1 MQFVIMSNIVHHRK
15 SYEKHSLEVEDLKA
29 TPHEMLEFWLSE
41 VEELHDFN
49 AMVVSSVDASGQPHS
64 RVVLLRGVNE
74 EGLRFYTNYTSNKGQ
89 ELEQNNKV
97 ALNFFWPSV
106 ERQVRVEGELHKLSE
121 AESDAY
127 FNSRPRESQIGAWVS
142 PQSSTIESR
151 EVLNERFREFTDKF
165 EGHPVP
171 RPENWGGYVIRP
183 MFFEFWQGRPNRL
196 HDRLT
201 YGLQEGTWKISRLAP

>member
-1 MQFVIMSNIVHHRK
+1 MSNIVHHRK

-74 EGLRFYTNYTSNKGQ
+74 EGLKFYTNYSSHKGQ

-97 ALNFFWPSV
+97 ALNFFWPTV
-106 ERQVRVEGELHKLSE
+106 ERQVRVEGELQKLTD

-171 RPENWGGYVIRP
+171 RPAHWGGYIIRP
-183 MFFEFWQGRPNRL
+183 NYFEFWQGRPNRL

-201 YGLQEGTWKISRLAP
+201 YKLHDGAWKISRMAP

>member
-1 MQFVIMSNIVHHRK
+1 MSNIVHHRK
-15 SYEKHSLEVEDLKA
+15 SYEKHSLELEDLKA
-29 TPHEMLEFWLSE
+29 TPHEMLDFWLSE

-74 EGLRFYTNYTSNKGQ
+74 DGLKFYTNYSSNKGQ
-89 ELEQNNKV
+89 ELELNNKV
-97 ALNFFWPSV
+97 ALNFFWPTV
-106 ERQVRVEGELHKLSE
+106 ERQVRVEGELYKLSD

-165 EGHPVP
+165 EGHAVP
-171 RPENWGGYVIRP
+171 RPAHWGGYLIRANYY
-183 MFFEFWQGRPNRL
+183 EFWQGRPNRL
-196 HDRLT
+196 HDRLSYKLVDGVWT
-201 YGLQEGTWKISRLAP
+201 IGRMAP

>member
-1 MQFVIMSNIVHHRK
+1 MSNIVHHRK

-74 EGLRFYTNYTSNKGQ
+74 DGLKFYTNYSSNKGQ
-89 ELEQNNKV
+89 ELELNNKV
-97 ALNFFWPSV
+97 ALNFFWPTV
-106 ERQVRVEGELHKLSE
+106 ERQVRVEGELHKLSD

-142 PQSSTIESR
+142 PQSSTIDSR

-165 EGHPVP
+165 EGHLVP
-171 RPENWGGYVIRP
+171 RPAHWGGYIIRP
-183 MFFEFWQGRPNRL
+183 KYFEFWQGRPNRL

-201 YGLQEGTWKISRLAP
+201 YSLVEGNWSIGRMAP

>member
-1 MQFVIMSNIVHHRK
+1 
-15 SYEKHSLEVEDLKA
+15 LEVEDLKA
-29 TPHEMLEFWLSE
+29 APHEMLEFWLNE
-41 VEELHDFN
+41 VKDLHDYN

-64 RVVLLRGVNE
+64 RIVLLRGVNE
-74 EGLRFYTNYTSNKGQ
+74 DGLKFYTNYTSNKGM

-106 ERQVRVEGELHKLSE
+106 ERQVRVEGELQKLTE

-142 PQSSTIESR
+142 PQSATIDSR
-151 EVLNERFREFTDKF
+151 EVLNQRFREFTNKF
-165 EGHPVP
+165 EGQSVP
-171 RPENWGGYVIRP
+171 RPSNWGGYLIRP
-183 MFFEFWQGRPNRL
+183 NYFEFWQGRPNRL

-201 YGLQEGTWKISRLAP
+201 YSLVEGNWSIGRMAP

>member
-1 MQFVIMSNIVHHRK
+1 MSNIIHHRK

-41 VEELHDFN
+41 VEELHDYN

-74 EGLRFYTNYTSNKGQ
+74 DGLKFYTNYSSNKGQ

-97 ALNFFWPSV
+97 ALNFFWPTV
-106 ERQVRVEGELHKLSE
+106 ERQVRVEGELYKLSD

-171 RPENWGGYVIRP
+171 RPAHWGGYIIRP
-183 MFFEFWQGRPNRL
+183 NYFEFWQGRPSRL

-201 YGLQEGTWKISRLAP
+201 FQLMEGSWKISRLAP

>member
-1 MQFVIMSNIVHHRK
+1 MSNIVHHRK

-41 VEELHDFN
+41 VEELHDYN
-49 AMVVSSVDASGQPHS
+49 AMVVSSVDAFGQPHS

-74 EGLRFYTNYTSNKGQ
+74 NGLKFYTNYSSNKGQ

-97 ALNFFWPSV
+97 ALNFFWPTV
-106 ERQVRVEGELHKLSE
+106 ERQVRVEGELYKLSD

-165 EGHPVP
+165 EGHAVP
-171 RPENWGGYVIRP
+171 RPAHWGGYLIRANYY
-183 MFFEFWQGRPNRL
+183 EFWQGRPNRL
-196 HDRLT
+196 HDRLSYKLVDGVWT
-201 YGLQEGTWKISRLAP
+201 IGRMAP

>member
-1 MQFVIMSNIVHHRK
+1 MSNIVHHRK

-74 EGLRFYTNYTSNKGQ
+74 EGLKFYTNYASHKGQ

-97 ALNFFWPSV
+97 ALNFFWPTV
-106 ERQVRVEGELHKLSE
+106 ERQVRVEGELHKLSD

-151 EVLNERFREFTDKF
+151 EVLNERFLEFTDKF
-165 EGHPVP
+165 EGQSVP
-171 RPENWGGYVIRP
+171 RPSNWGGYLIRP
-183 MFFEFWQGRPNRL
+183 KYFEFWQGRPNRL

-201 YGLQEGTWKISRLAP
+201 YSLIEGNWSIGRMAP

>member
-1 MQFVIMSNIVHHRK
+1 MSNIIHDRK
-15 SYEKHSLEVEDLKA
+15 SYDKNSLEVEDLKA
-29 TPHEMLEFWLSE
+29 APHEMLEFWLNE
-41 VEELHDFN
+41 VKELHDYN

-74 EGLRFYTNYTSNKGQ
+74 DGLRFYTNYSSNKGQ

-106 ERQVRVEGELHKLSE
+106 ERQVRVEGELHKLSD

-127 FNSRPRESQIGAWVS
+127 FHSRPRESQIGAWVS

-151 EVLNERFREFTDKF
+151 EVLNERFREFTNKF
-165 EGHPVP
+165 EGQSVP
-171 RPENWGGYVIRP
+171 RPSNWGGYIIRP
-183 MFFEFWQGRPNRL
+183 KYYEFWQGRPNRL

-201 YGLQEGTWKISRLAP
+201 YTLVDGNWSIGRMAP

>member
-1 MQFVIMSNIVHHRK
+1 MSNIIHHRK

-74 EGLRFYTNYTSNKGQ
+74 DGLKFYTNYSSRKGQ

-97 ALNFFWPSV
+97 ALNFFWPTV
-106 ERQVRVEGELHKLSE
+106 ERQVRVEGELHKLTD

-142 PQSSTIESR
+142 PQSTAINSSEI
-151 EVLNERFREFTDKF
+151 LNERFREFTDKF

-171 RPENWGGYVIRP
+171 RPENWGGYLIRP
-183 MFFEFWQGRPNRL
+183 KYFEFWQGRPNRL

-201 YGLQEGTWKISRLAP
+201 YQMIDGSWKISRLAP

>member
-1 MQFVIMSNIVHHRK
+1 MSNIVHHRK

-74 EGLRFYTNYTSNKGQ
+74 EGLKFYTNYSSHKGQ

-97 ALNFFWPSV
+97 ALNFFWPTV
-106 ERQVRVEGELHKLSE
+106 ERQVRVEGELYKLSE

-151 EVLNERFREFTDKF
+151 EVLNERFREYTDKF

-171 RPENWGGYVIRP
+171 RPAHWGGYIIRP
-183 MFFEFWQGRPNRL
+183 NYFEFWQGRPNRL

-201 YGLQEGTWKISRLAP
+201 YRLHDGAWKISRMAP

>member
-1 MQFVIMSNIVHHRK
+1 MSNIIHHRK

-41 VEELHDFN
+41 VEELHDYN

-74 EGLRFYTNYTSNKGQ
+74 DGLKFYTNYSSNKGQ

-97 ALNFFWPSV
+97 ALNFFWPTV
-106 ERQVRVEGELHKLSE
+106 ERPVRVEGELYKLSD

-171 RPENWGGYVIRP
+171 RPAHWGGYIIRP
-183 MFFEFWQGRPNRL
+183 NYYEFWQGRPSRL

-201 YGLQEGTWKISRLAP
+201 YTLVEGNWSIGRMAP

>member
-1 MQFVIMSNIVHHRK
+1 MSNIIHHRK

-29 TPHEMLEFWLSE
+29 APHEMLEFWLSE
-41 VEELHDFN
+41 VEELHDYN

-64 RVVLLRGVNE
+64 RVVLLRGVSE
-74 EGLRFYTNYTSNKGQ
+74 DGLKFYTNYSSHKGQ

-97 ALNFFWPSV
+97 ALNFFWPTV
-106 ERQVRVEGELHKLSE
+106 ERQVRVEGELQKLTD

-151 EVLNERFREFTDKF
+151 EVLNERFREFTDKY
-165 EGHPVP
+165 EGHAVP
-171 RPENWGGYVIRP
+171 RPTHWGGYLIRANYY
-183 MFFEFWQGRPNRL
+183 EFWQGRPNRL

-201 YGLQEGTWKISRLAP
+201 YKLVDGVWTIGRMAP

>member
-1 MQFVIMSNIVHHRK
+1 MSNIVHHRK

-74 EGLRFYTNYTSNKGQ
+74 EGLKFYTNYASHKGQ
-89 ELEQNNKV
+89 ELDQNNKV
-97 ALNFFWPSV
+97 ALNFFWPTV
-106 ERQVRVEGELHKLSE
+106 ERQVRVEGELYKLSE

-142 PQSSTIESR
+142 PQSSIIESR
-151 EVLNERFREFTDKF
+151 EILNERFREFTDKF

-171 RPENWGGYVIRP
+171 RPAHWGGYIIRP
-183 MFFEFWQGRPNRL
+183 NFYEFWQGRPNRL

-201 YGLQEGTWKISRLAP
+201 YRLQDGVWKISRMAP

>member
-1 MQFVIMSNIVHHRK
+1 MSNIIHHRK

-49 AMVVSSVDASGQPHS
+49 AMVVSSVDAAGQPHS

-74 EGLRFYTNYTSNKGQ
+74 DGLKFYTNYSSNKGQ

-97 ALNFFWPSV
+97 ALNFFWPTV
-106 ERQVRVEGELHKLSE
+106 ERQVRVEGELHKLTD

-142 PQSSTIESR
+142 PQSSTIDSR

-171 RPENWGGYVIRP
+171 RPTHWGGYIIRP
-183 MFFEFWQGRPNRL
+183 NYYEFWQGRPNRL

-201 YGLQEGTWKISRLAP
+201 YTWADGNWSIGRMAP

>member
-1 MQFVIMSNIVHHRK
+1 MSNIIHHRK

-41 VEELHDFN
+41 VEELHDYN

-74 EGLRFYTNYTSNKGQ
+74 NGLKFYTNYSSNKGQ

-97 ALNFFWPSV
+97 ALNFFWPTV
-106 ERQVRVEGELHKLSE
+106 ERQVRVEGELYKLSD

-165 EGHPVP
+165 EGHSVP
-171 RPENWGGYVIRP
+171 RPAHWGGYIIRP
-183 MFFEFWQGRPNRL
+183 KYYEFWQGRPNRL

-201 YGLQEGTWKISRLAP
+201 YTLVEGNWSIGRMAP

>member
-1 MQFVIMSNIVHHRK
+1 MSNIVHHRK

-74 EGLRFYTNYTSNKGQ
+74 DGLKFYTNYSSNKGQ
-89 ELEQNNKV
+89 ELELNNKV
-97 ALNFFWPSV
+97 ALNFFWPTV
-106 ERQVRVEGELHKLSE
+106 ERQVRVEGELHKLSD

-142 PQSSTIESR
+142 PQSATIDSR
-151 EVLNERFREFTDKF
+151 EVLNERFREFTNKF

-171 RPENWGGYVIRP
+171 RPAHWGGYIIRP
-183 MFFEFWQGRPNRL
+183 KYFEFWQGRPNRL

-201 YGLQEGTWKISRLAP
+201 YSLVEGNWSIGRMAP

>member
-1 MQFVIMSNIVHHRK
+1 MSNIVHHRK

-49 AMVVSSVDASGQPHS
+49 AMVVSSVDAAGQPHS

-74 EGLRFYTNYTSNKGQ
+74 EGLKFYTNYASHKGQ

-97 ALNFFWPSV
+97 ALNFFWPTV

-142 PQSSTIESR
+142 PQSSIIESR
-151 EVLNERFREFTDKF
+151 EILNERFREFTDKF

-171 RPENWGGYVIRP
+171 RPAHWGGYIIRP
-183 MFFEFWQGRPNRL
+183 NYYEFWQGRPNRL
-196 HDRLT
+196 HDRLN
-201 YGLQEGTWKISRLAP
+201 YKLHDGAWKINRMAP

>member
-1 MQFVIMSNIVHHRK
+1 MSNIIHHRK

-41 VEELHDFN
+41 VEELHDYN

-74 EGLRFYTNYTSNKGQ
+74 DGLKFYTNYSSNKGQ

-97 ALNFFWPSV
+97 ALNFFWPTV
-106 ERQVRVEGELHKLSE
+106 ERQVRVEGELYKLSD

-151 EVLNERFREFTDKF
+151 EVLNERFREYTDKF

-171 RPENWGGYVIRP
+171 RPAHWGGYIIRP
-183 MFFEFWQGRPNRL
+183 NYYEFWQGRPSRL

-201 YGLQEGTWKISRLAP
+201 YRLQDGAWKISRMAP

>member
-1 MQFVIMSNIVHHRK
+1 MSNIIHDRK
-15 SYEKHSLEVEDLKA
+15 SYDKNSLEVEDLKA
-29 TPHEMLEFWLSE
+29 APHEMLEFWLNE
-41 VEELHDFN
+41 VKELHDYN

-74 EGLRFYTNYTSNKGQ
+74 DGLRFYTNYSSNKGQ

-106 ERQVRVEGELHKLSE
+106 ERQVRVEGELHKLTD

-142 PQSSTIESR
+142 PQSSIIESR
-151 EVLNERFREFTDKF
+151 EVLNERFREFTNKF
-165 EGHPVP
+165 EGQSVP
-171 RPENWGGYVIRP
+171 RPSNWGGYLIRP
-183 MFFEFWQGRPNRL
+183 KYFEFWQGRPNRL

-201 YGLQEGTWKISRLAP
+201 YFLVEGNWAIGRMAP

>member
-1 MQFVIMSNIVHHRK
+1 MSNIVHHRK

-41 VEELHDFN
+41 VEELHDYN

-74 EGLRFYTNYTSNKGQ
+74 EGLKFYTNYSSHKGQ

-97 ALNFFWPSV
+97 ALNFFWPTV
-106 ERQVRVEGELHKLSE
+106 ERQVRVEGELHKLSD

-171 RPENWGGYVIRP
+171 RPAHWGGYIIRP
-183 MFFEFWQGRPNRL
+183 KYFEFWQGRPNRL

-201 YGLQEGTWKISRLAP
+201 YSLVEGNWSIGRMAP

>member
-1 MQFVIMSNIVHHRK
+1 MSNIIHHRK

-41 VEELHDFN
+41 VEELHDYN

-74 EGLRFYTNYTSNKGQ
+74 EGLKFYTNYSSNKGQ
-89 ELEQNNKV
+89 ELEKNNKV

-106 ERQVRVEGELHKLSE
+106 ERQVRVEGELHKLSD

-171 RPENWGGYVIRP
+171 RPAHWGGYIIRP
-183 MFFEFWQGRPNRL
+183 KYFEFWQGRPNRL

-201 YGLQEGTWKISRLAP
+201 YSLDEGNWSIGRMAP

>member
-1 MQFVIMSNIVHHRK
+1 MSNIVHHRK

-41 VEELHDFN
+41 VEELHDYN

-74 EGLRFYTNYTSNKGQ
+74 DGLKFYTNYSSRKGQ

-97 ALNFFWPSV
+97 ALNFFWPTV
-106 ERQVRVEGELHKLSE
+106 ERQVRVEGELHKLSD

-142 PQSSTIESR
+142 PQSSTIDSR

-171 RPENWGGYVIRP
+171 RPAHWGGYIIRP
-183 MFFEFWQGRPNRL
+183 KYFEFWQGRPNRL

-201 YGLQEGTWKISRLAP
+201 YTLAEGNWSIGRMAP

>member
-1 MQFVIMSNIVHHRK
+1 MSNIVHHRK

-74 EGLRFYTNYTSNKGQ
+74 DGLKFYTNYSSNKGQ
-89 ELEQNNKV
+89 ELELNNKV
-97 ALNFFWPSV
+97 ALNFFWPTV
-106 ERQVRVEGELHKLSE
+106 ERQVRVEGELQKLSE

-127 FNSRPRESQIGAWVS
+127 FNSRPRESQLGAWVS
-142 PQSSTIESR
+142 PQSATIDSR
-151 EVLNERFREFTDKF
+151 EVLNERFREFTNKF

-171 RPENWGGYVIRP
+171 RPAHWGGYIIRP
-183 MFFEFWQGRPNRL
+183 KYFEFWQGRPNRL

-201 YGLQEGTWKISRLAP
+201 YTWVEGNWSVGRMAP

>member
-1 MQFVIMSNIVHHRK
+1 MSNITHHRK
-15 SYEKHSLEVEDLKA
+15 SYEKHSLEVEDLKT

-74 EGLRFYTNYTSNKGQ
+74 DGLKFYTNYSSNKGQ
-89 ELEQNNKV
+89 ELELNNKV
-97 ALNFFWPSV
+97 ALNFFWPTV
-106 ERQVRVEGELHKLSE
+106 ERQVRVEGELHKLSD

-142 PQSSTIESR
+142 PQSSTIDSR

-165 EGHPVP
+165 EGHLVP
-171 RPENWGGYVIRP
+171 RPAHWGGYIIRP
-183 MFFEFWQGRPNRL
+183 KYFEFWQGRPNRL

-201 YGLQEGTWKISRLAP
+201 YSLVEGNWSIGRMAP

>member
-1 MQFVIMSNIVHHRK
+1 MSNIVHHRK

-41 VEELHDFN
+41 VEDLHDFN

-74 EGLRFYTNYTSNKGQ
+74 EGLKFYTNYTSNKGL

-106 ERQVRVEGELHKLSE
+106 ERQVRVEGELHKLSD

-171 RPENWGGYVIRP
+171 RPAHWGGYIIRP
-183 MFFEFWQGRPNRL
+183 KYFEFWQGRPNRL

-201 YGLQEGTWKISRLAP
+201 YSLVEGNWSIGRMAP

>member
-1 MQFVIMSNIVHHRK
+1 MSNIVHHRK

-64 RVVLLRGVNE
+64 RVVLLRQVNE
-74 EGLRFYTNYTSNKGQ
+74 DGLKFYTNYSSNKGQ
-89 ELEQNNKV
+89 ELELNNKV
-97 ALNFFWPSV
+97 ALNFFWPTV
-106 ERQVRVEGELHKLSE
+106 ERQVRVEGELQKLSE

-127 FNSRPRESQIGAWVS
+127 FNSRPRESQLGAWVS
-142 PQSSTIESR
+142 PQSSAIDSR
-151 EVLNERFREFTDKF
+151 EVLNERFREFTNKF

-171 RPENWGGYVIRP
+171 RPAHWGGYIIRP
-183 MFFEFWQGRPNRL
+183 KYFEFWQGRPNRL

-201 YGLQEGTWKISRLAP
+201 YSLVEGNWSIGRMAP

>member
-1 MQFVIMSNIVHHRK
+1 MSNIVHHRK

-74 EGLRFYTNYTSNKGQ
+74 EGLKFYTNYSSHKGQ

-97 ALNFFWPSV
+97 ALNFFWPTV
-106 ERQVRVEGELHKLSE
+106 ERQVRVEGELYKLSE

-142 PQSSTIESR
+142 PQSSTIDSR

-171 RPENWGGYVIRP
+171 RPAHWGGYIIRP
-183 MFFEFWQGRPNRL
+183 KYFEFWQGRPNRL

-201 YGLQEGTWKISRLAP
+201 YKLQDGTWKISRMAP

>member
-1 MQFVIMSNIVHHRK
+1 MSNIVHHRK

-74 EGLRFYTNYTSNKGQ
+74 DGLKFYTNYSSNKGQ
-89 ELEQNNKV
+89 ELELNNKV
-97 ALNFFWPSV
+97 ALNFFWPTV
-106 ERQVRVEGELHKLSE
+106 ERQVRVEGELHKLSD

-142 PQSSTIESR
+142 PQSATIDSR
-151 EVLNERFREFTDKF
+151 EVLNERFREFTNKF

-171 RPENWGGYVIRP
+171 RPAHWGGYIIRP
-183 MFFEFWQGRPNRL
+183 KYFEFWQGRPNRL

-201 YGLQEGTWKISRLAP
+201 YSLIEGNWSIGRMAP

>member
-1 MQFVIMSNIVHHRK
+1 MSNIVHHRK

-74 EGLRFYTNYTSNKGQ
+74 DGLKFYTNYTSNKGL

-97 ALNFFWPSV
+97 ALNFFWPTV
-106 ERQVRVEGELHKLSE
+106 ERQVRVEGELHKLTD

-142 PQSSTIESR
+142 PQSSIIESR
-151 EVLNERFREFTDKF
+151 EVLNERFREFTNKF
-165 EGHPVP
+165 EGQSVP
-171 RPENWGGYVIRP
+171 RPSNWGGYLIRP
-183 MFFEFWQGRPNRL
+183 KYFEFWQGRPNRL

-201 YGLQEGTWKISRLAP
+201 YSLVEGNWSIGRMAP

>member
-1 MQFVIMSNIVHHRK
+1 MSNIVHHRK

-41 VEELHDFN
+41 VEELHDYN

-74 EGLRFYTNYTSNKGQ
+74 EGLKFYTNYSSHKGQ

-97 ALNFFWPSV
+97 ALNFFWPTV
-106 ERQVRVEGELHKLSE
+106 ERQVRVEGELQKLTD

-142 PQSSTIESR
+142 PQSSTIDSR

-171 RPENWGGYVIRP
+171 RPAHWGGYIIRANYY
-183 MFFEFWQGRPNRL
+183 EFWQGRPNRL

-201 YGLQEGTWKISRLAP
+201 YRLHDGAWKISRMAP

>member
-1 MQFVIMSNIVHHRK
+1 MSNIVHHRK
-15 SYEKHSLEVEDLKA
+15 SYEKHSLEVDDLKA

-41 VEELHDFN
+41 VEELHDYN
-49 AMVVSSVDASGQPHS
+49 AMVVSSVDAAGQPHS

-74 EGLRFYTNYTSNKGQ
+74 EGLKFYTNYSSHKGQ

-97 ALNFFWPSV
+97 ALNFFWPTV

-142 PQSSTIESR
+142 PQSSIIESR
-151 EVLNERFREFTDKF
+151 EILNERFREFTDKF

-171 RPENWGGYVIRP
+171 RPAHWGGYIIRP
-183 MFFEFWQGRPNRL
+183 NYYEFWQGRPNRL
-196 HDRLT
+196 HDRLA
-201 YGLQEGTWKISRLAP
+201 YRLQDGAWRINRMAP

>member
-1 MQFVIMSNIVHHRK
+1 MSNIIHHRK

-41 VEELHDFN
+41 VEDLHDYN

-74 EGLRFYTNYTSNKGQ
+74 EGLRFYTNYSSHKGQ
-89 ELEQNNKV
+89 QLEQNNKV

-142 PQSSTIESR
+142 PQSATIESR

-171 RPENWGGYVIRP
+171 RPAHWGGYLIRP
-183 MFFEFWQGRPNRL
+183 NYFEFWQGRPNRL

-201 YGLQEGTWKISRLAP
+201 YTLVEGNWSIGRMAP

>member
-1 MQFVIMSNIVHHRK
+1 MSNIVHHRK

-74 EGLRFYTNYTSNKGQ
+74 EGLKFYTNYSSHKGQ

-97 ALNFFWPSV
+97 ALNFFWPTV
-106 ERQVRVEGELHKLSE
+106 ERQVRVEGELHKLSD

-142 PQSSTIESR
+142 PQSSIIESR
-151 EVLNERFREFTDKF
+151 EILNERFREFTDKF

-171 RPENWGGYVIRP
+171 RPAHWGGYIIRP
-183 MFFEFWQGRPNRL
+183 NFYEFWQGRPNRL

-201 YGLQEGTWKISRLAP
+201 YRLQYGVWKIGRMAP

>member
-1 MQFVIMSNIVHHRK
+1 MSNIVHHRK

-74 EGLRFYTNYTSNKGQ
+74 EGLKFYTNYSSHKGQ

-97 ALNFFWPSV
+97 ALNFFWPTV

-142 PQSSTIESR
+142 PQSSTIDSR

-165 EGHPVP
+165 EGQAVP
-171 RPENWGGYVIRP
+171 RPANWGGYIIRP
-183 MFFEFWQGRPNRL
+183 KYFEFWQGRPNRL
-196 HDRLT
+196 HDRLA
-201 YGLQEGTWKISRLAP
+201 YSLVNGIWMVSRMAP

>member
-1 MQFVIMSNIVHHRK
+1 MSNIIHHRK

-29 TPHEMLEFWLSE
+29 APHEMLEFWLSE
-41 VEELHDFN
+41 VEELHDYN

-64 RVVLLRGVNE
+64 RVVLLRGVSE
-74 EGLRFYTNYTSNKGQ
+74 DGLKFYTNYSSHKGQ

-97 ALNFFWPSV
+97 ALNFFWPTV
-106 ERQVRVEGELHKLSE
+106 ERQVRVEGELQKLTD

-165 EGHPVP
+165 EGHAVP
-171 RPENWGGYVIRP
+171 RPAHWGGYLIRANYY
-183 MFFEFWQGRPNRL
+183 EFWQGRPNRL
-196 HDRLT
+196 HDRLSYKLVDGVWT
-201 YGLQEGTWKISRLAP
+201 IGRMAP